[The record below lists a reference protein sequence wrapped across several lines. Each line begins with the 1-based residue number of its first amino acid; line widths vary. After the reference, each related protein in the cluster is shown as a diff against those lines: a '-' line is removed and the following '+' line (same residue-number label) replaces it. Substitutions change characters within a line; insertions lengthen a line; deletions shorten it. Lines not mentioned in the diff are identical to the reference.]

1 MSATAEQAYKTYFG
15 GNKDWFTDT
24 NKNPAR
30 YNIVDDPNPLMIEG
44 SWHNWTP
51 VNNQFTHLFP
61 KKIGRIQTV
70 KVYVGKAKPVSQQQN
85 IGVQFA
91 ELASAWK
98 NSVQIISDWN
108 FMILHP
114 SYQRIIGLG
123 PDVIPF
129 ILKELEQ
136 NGGHWFWAL
145 QALTGENPVAD
156 EDAGRVRKM
165 TEAWLNWG
173 REKGYI

>member
-1 MSATAEQAYKTYFG
+1 MSAIAEQAYKTYFG

-30 YNIVDDPNPLMIEG
+30 HNIVDDFNHLD
-44 SWHNWTP
+44 SWHGWSP
-51 VNNQFTHLFP
+51 VNNQYTLLFP
-61 KKIGRIQTV
+61 KTIGRTPPV
-70 KVYVGKAKPVSQQQN
+70 KVCVSKAKPVSRQHYN

-91 ELASAWK
+91 ELASEWK

-114 SYQRIIGLG
+114 NYQRIIGLG

-129 ILKELEQ
+129 ILKELEK

-165 TEAWLNWG
+165 AEAWLNWG